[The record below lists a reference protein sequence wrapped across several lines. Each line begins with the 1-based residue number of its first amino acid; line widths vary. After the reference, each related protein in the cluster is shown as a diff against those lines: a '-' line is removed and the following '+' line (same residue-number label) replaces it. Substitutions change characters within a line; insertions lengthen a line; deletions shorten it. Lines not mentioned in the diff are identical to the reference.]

1 VHTPDGRARTIPIVL
16 LSALCFLVA
25 TTNARAEV
33 WRHPLWVEGGLPVVD
48 VWIGSRGPWRF
59 VVDTGAEGTTV
70 SRGVAERLALPVLG
84 ALEQHTMAG
93 AARLLMVRV
102 SGLRV
107 GRRGPPP
114 IDLSAAVSSLDAMR
128 RVVPDLDGVL
138 GGDALAG
145 FEYLLDYTAGRLL
158 LARGEPL
165 PVFAGDDAVVLPLR
179 FDRQRPIVT
188 WPRTHASAPLP
199 LVVDTG
205 AMSFIVDASE
215 AAGFGCRARTSRA
228 VRLETHSGS
237 REVESCE
244 MNVLRAGS
252 LEVDGLR
259 MVMLAWP
266 RAIDRLDRGLL
277 PASAFGRVYV
287 SRLNGTLTLWK
298 R

>member
-1 VHTPDGRARTIPIVL
+1 VHTPDGRERTIPIVL
-16 LSALCFLVA
+16 LCAVCSLLAA
-25 TTNARAEV
+25 TPARAEI

-70 SRGVAERLALPVLG
+70 SRGLAERLDLPVLG

-107 GRRGPPP
+107 GRKGPPP
-114 IDLSAAVSSLDAMR
+114 IELSAAVSNLDAMR

-158 LARGEPL
+158 LARGESL
-165 PVFAGDDAVVLPLR
+165 PVSAGDDAVVLPLR
-179 FDRQRPIVT
+179 FERQRPIVT
-188 WPRTHASAPLP
+188 WPRTLASAPLP
-199 LVVDTG
+199 LVVDTA
-205 AMSFIVDASE
+205 AMAFIVDASE
-215 AAGFGCRARTSRA
+215 AAGFGCRAHTSQA

-237 REVESCE
+237 RAVESCE

-277 PASAFGRVYV
+277 PASAFGRIYV
-287 SRLNGTLTLWK
+287 SRLRETVTFWE